1 MTVAKS
7 LVRAVIMGPPGS
19 GKGTIAKRIV
29 KDFGLTHLASGDIL
43 RKQVSDATPVGL
55 QAQKYIA
62 SGLLVPDDVM
72 MKLVLG
78 ELNSK
83 CFQIKRFIIM
93 CNILFVWNL
102 SIFEILMILF
112 MIMTRRKDNYCIVTI
127 YCFSFHTQNHLLS
140 SLK

>member
-83 CFQIKRFIIM
+83 CFQIKRFIITL

-102 SIFEILMILF
+102 YLRNTHDSIHDHDKEKRQLLHCYNLLF
-112 MIMTRRKDNYCIVTI
+112 F
-127 YCFSFHTQNHLLS
+127 FSHPKPLALFP
-140 SLK
+140 

>member
-83 CFQIKRFIIM
+83 CFQIKRFIITL
-93 CNILFVWNL
+93 CNVLFVWNL
-102 SIFEILMILF
+102 YL
-112 MIMTRRKDNYCIVTI
+112 
-127 YCFSFHTQNHLLS
+127 
-140 SLK
+140 